1 MKDITNQNCTLL
13 LTRGEVSDRN
23 LDTGPLC
30 DHTNGRSKA
39 RSPEKSKTY
48 IWYLLGQVPNTL
60 EVSKP
65 VWESNLGNHEKKIF
79 SRGKKFPWME
89 KNFHVWK
96 KNFHTWKK
104 ISMYGNFKWM
114 TSLSHTNYNFLF
126 AAKL

>member
-79 SRGKKFPWME
+79 SHGKKFPWME

-114 TSLSHTNYNFLF
+114 TS
-126 AAKL
+126 

>member
-1 MKDITNQNCTLL
+1 MKDITNENCTFL

-65 VWESNLGNHEKKIF
+65 IWESNLGNHEKKI
-79 SRGKKFPWME
+79 SRVE
-89 KNFHVWK
+89 KNFHG
-96 KNFHTWKK
+96 WKK
-104 ISMYGNFKWM
+104 ISMYGKKISIHGKKFPCMEILNG
-114 TSLSHTNYNFLF
+114 
-126 AAKL
+126 